1 MGQHQVWAAKYYP
14 VENPRSFL
22 TSGSLGTMGF
32 GLPAAIGA
40 SLSNSGKHVICFSG
54 DGSILMNIQELQTL
68 SEMNLPVTIFVFQNK
83 AYGLVKQ
90 MQKYKYSG
98 NYSASVFESNPD
110 FVSIAK
116 GFGIDA
122 VNAKDDGWE
131 TFAFSGK
138 PCLVVVET
146 DTEEEA

>member
-1 MGQHQVWAAKYYP
+1 
-14 VENPRSFL
+14 
-22 TSGSLGTMGF
+22 MGF

-40 SLSNSGKHVICFSG
+40 SLSNSGKNVICFSG

-68 SEMNLPVTIFVFQNK
+68 SELNLPVTIFVFQNK